1 MNGKKRENQWHNKYI
16 YISNVLKMCIGK
28 MIDEY
33 EIRKIK
39 HWVNIFLVL
48 YPYVNAL
55 EFKIC
60 KKMWKVHSI

>member
-55 EFKIC
+55 EF
-60 KKMWKVHSI
+60 